1 MATGAGTSSWRFKN
15 WRLTM
20 KIVTP
25 LAAITIIASVA
36 LGVFI
41 YEFQRSL
48 VVGQARRTGQAIAAQ
63 IAAER
68 SVYTSMVVGKLPEDG
83 FEITPTSLD
92 KFRGIKGGIP
102 LPASFVHATSEQAG
116 AKGYHAADLLSLWNV
131 NPQKGPR
138 DNFEREALEFVAKDP
153 KAIKEAVDGQGDK
166 ARFKLVTADVA
177 SAPKCVECHNH
188 LENSPKKDFKLGD
201 VMGGLVISL
210 PIGKDLA
217 VARSN
222 AFYLTL
228 GGIVVLGLLMGVV
241 GMVQVR
247 YVSKPLSALT
257 EAADKISGGKLDVP
271 VQVASG
277 DEIGHLAAAFER
289 MRESLRVSMERM
301 RTPRVG

>member
-1 MATGAGTSSWRFKN
+1 MATGAGTSGWRFKN

-20 KIVTP
+20 KIVAP
-25 LAAITIIASVA
+25 LAVITIVASVA

-68 SVYTSMVVGKLPEDG
+68 SVYSSMVVGKLPEDG
-83 FEITPTSLD
+83 FQITPTSLD

-102 LPASFVHATSEQAG
+102 LPASFVHATSEQAS
-116 AKGYHAADLLSLWNV
+116 AKGYHTADLLSLWNV
-131 NPQKGPR
+131 NPRKGPR
-138 DNFEREALEFVAKDP
+138 DKFEREALESVAKDP
-153 KAIKEAVDGQGDK
+153 KSTQETVEGQGDK
-166 ARFKLVTADVA
+166 TRFKLVTADLA
-177 SAPKCVECHNH
+177 SAPSCVECHNH
-188 LENSPKKDFKLGD
+188 MENSPKRDFKLGD

-210 PIGKDLA
+210 PMGKDLA
-217 VARSN
+217 AARSN
-222 AFYLTL
+222 ALYLTL
-228 GGIVVLGLLMGVV
+228 GGVGLLGLLMGVV

-247 YVSKPLSALT
+247 YVSKPLTALT
-257 EAADKISGGKLDVP
+257 EAADQISLGKLDVP
-271 VQVASG
+271 VQIASD

-301 RTPRVG
+301 RAPRG

>member
-1 MATGAGTSSWRFKN
+1 MVTGAGTSGWKFKN
-15 WRLTM
+15 WRLAM

-25 LAAITIIASVA
+25 LAVITIVASVA
-36 LGVFI
+36 LGAFI
-41 YEFQRSL
+41 YEFQRNL

-68 SVYTSMVVGKLPEDG
+68 SVYSSMVIGKLPEEG
-83 FEITPTSLD
+83 FQITPTSLD
-92 KFRGIKGGIP
+92 KFRGIKGGVP
-102 LPASFVHATSEQAG
+102 LPASFVHATSEAAS
-116 AKGYHAADLLSLWNV
+116 AKGYHTADLLSLWNV
-131 NPQKGPR
+131 NPKKGPR
-138 DNFEREALEFVAKDP
+138 DKFEREALESVAKNP
-153 KAIKEAVDGQGDK
+153 KSIQETVDGQGDK

-177 SAPKCVECHNH
+177 SAPACVDCHNH
-188 LENSPKKDFKLGD
+188 MENSPKKDFKLGD

-210 PIGKDLA
+210 PVGKDLA
-217 VARSN
+217 AARSN

-228 GGIVVLGLLMGVV
+228 GGVVMLGLLMGVV

-257 EAADKISGGKLDVP
+257 EAADQISVGKLDVP
-271 VQVASG
+271 VQIASD

-301 RTPRVG
+301 RVPRG

>member
-1 MATGAGTSSWRFKN
+1 MAKGTGTSGLSFKN

-20 KIVTP
+20 KIVAP
-25 LAAITIIASVA
+25 LAVITIVASVA
-36 LGVFI
+36 LGVTI

-48 VVGQARRTGQAIAAQ
+48 VVDQARRTGQALASQ

-92 KFRGIKGGIP
+92 KFRGIKGGVP
-102 LPASFVHATSEQAG
+102 LPASFVHATSEQAS

-131 NPQKGPR
+131 NPRKGPR
-138 DNFEREALEFVAKDP
+138 DNLEREALEFVAKDP
-153 KAIKEAVDGQGDK
+153 KAVKEIVEGQGDK
-166 ARFKLVTADVA
+166 TRFKLVTADVA
-177 SAPKCVECHNH
+177 SVPKCVECHNH

-217 VARSN
+217 AARSN
-222 AFYLTL
+222 AFYLTF
-228 GGIVVLGLLMGVV
+228 GGIVMLGLLMGVV

-247 YVSKPLSALT
+247 YVSKPLTALT
-257 EAADKISGGKLDVP
+257 EAADQISLGKLDVP
-271 VQVASG
+271 VQVASA

-289 MRESLRVSMERM
+289 MRESLRVSMERV
-301 RTPRVG
+301 RAPRG